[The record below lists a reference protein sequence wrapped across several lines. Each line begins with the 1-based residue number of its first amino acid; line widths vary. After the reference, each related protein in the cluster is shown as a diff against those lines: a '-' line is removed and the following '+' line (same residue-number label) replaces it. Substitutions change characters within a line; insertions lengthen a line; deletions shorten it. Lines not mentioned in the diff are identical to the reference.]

1 MLLNTETSS
10 KSIKPQTGVR
20 QYLLIGDI
28 KGNKLEE
35 TKIKIYNIQIN
46 RWRTST
52 VSDLFISYTLVIN
65 EFKSFNRIKIFIKI
79 LKIHTATDLLSIDF
93 IFKKNTPLLVA
104 LHRGYHR
111 ETRTIH
117 MNCTL
122 SHLIIYF

>member
-20 QYLLIGDI
+20 QYLLSRDI

-35 TKIKIYNIQIN
+35 TKIKIYNIQTN

-65 EFKSFNRIKIFIKI
+65 EFKSFNHIKIFIVQE
-79 LKIHTATDLLSIDF
+79 DF
-93 IFKKNTPLLVA
+93 KNS
-104 LHRGYHR
+104 Y
-111 ETRTIH
+111 
-117 MNCTL
+117 CYWFTL
-122 SHLIIYF
+122 DWFHFQEKYTLISGIT